1 MANRTS
7 YDKDFKTEAV
17 KLAEETNVSRAARS
31 LGIPE
36 NTLRKWVKNTQER
49 PEAPFVGSG
58 RKYVSAADAEKAA
71 LLKENRELKRA
82 NDILREAL
90 GFFASSQKK

>member
-1 MANRTS
+1 MGQKTS
-7 YDKDFKTEAV
+7 YDKAFKEEAV
-17 KLAEETNVSRAARS
+17 KLAQETNASSAAKR

-36 NTLRKWVKNTQER
+36 NTLRKWIWNTKER
-49 PEAPFVGSG
+49 PDDPFVGSG
-58 RKYVSAADAEKAA
+58 KKYISIQDAEKAA

-82 NDILREAL
+82 NEILKEAL